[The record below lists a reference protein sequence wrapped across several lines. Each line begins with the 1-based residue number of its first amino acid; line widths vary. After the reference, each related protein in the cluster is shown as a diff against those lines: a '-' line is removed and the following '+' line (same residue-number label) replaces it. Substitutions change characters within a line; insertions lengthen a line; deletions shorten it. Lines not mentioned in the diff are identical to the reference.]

1 MNEPPYDHINVF
13 MILLGILLIMS
24 SLFWAIAWATVRSNE
39 SADRKEER
47 KCPGGS

>member
-24 SLFWAIAWATVRSNE
+24 SLFWSIAWATVRCTELENK
-39 SADRKEER
+39 KEEH